1 MDNFDMALLLIKE
14 AQQEKRKYEEY
25 RKDYKKILN
34 TSSLKDWDAF
44 FKEYPETPHKSI
56 VNDNIKMARRLLL
69 KEYM

>member
-44 FKEYPETPHKSI
+44 FK
-56 VNDNIKMARRLLL
+56 
-69 KEYM
+69 